1 MSTRES
7 ESEPMA
13 LLQGAL
19 DVLILRTLVFG
30 RQHANNLSQKRNK
43 GGRLAAAMG
52 RVLGLEPTEG

>member
-1 MSTRES
+1 
-7 ESEPMA
+7 MA